1 MERRP
6 GQGYTEEQ
14 IDRAL
19 VEVALC
25 GGNTHFAARNLKAA
39 GTPVPRRTLRTWVE
53 RTQVERYLRL
63 RAELVSRIHAK
74 IARECEDSAE
84 LAGHLERRMLA
95 KLAED
100 FEKLPPRDQP
110 GALRNVSTSKAINI
124 DKAALLRGQ
133 PTEIVEHKQDVQE
146 LWAEFAAMFPSV
158 VNSTAEEITDAEV
171 VHGADSGADFEP
183 AAESQGTLRAPLRH
197 EETPP

>member
-1 MERRP
+1 MANIARRP

-19 VEVALC
+19 TEVALC
-25 GGNTHFAARNLKAA
+25 GGNTHHAARNLKAA
-39 GTPVPRRTLRTWVE
+39 GMPVPRRTLRTWVE

-63 RAELVSRIHAK
+63 RAELVPRIHAK
-74 IARECEDSAE
+74 IAQECEDSAE
-84 LAGHLERRMLA
+84 LAGQLERRMLA
-95 KLAED
+95 KLGED

-110 GALRNVSTSKAINI
+110 GAIRNVATVKGINV

-133 PTEIVEHKQDVQE
+133 PTEIVEHRRDVGE

-158 VNSTAEEITDAEV
+158 VNGTAEEITDAGL
-171 VHGADSGADFEP
+171 VHGADSGADLELP
-183 AAESQGTLRAPLRH
+183 SERQAKAGSASQV
-197 EETPP
+197 